1 MKMGQNYCCR
11 RNNLTARNLMDFLL
25 ACIRII
31 AIFVMVVL
39 GFWVYQMYHFAKLD
53 QPKNSNKEQPKQQME
68 QKVSLPEK
76 STIISMENSDEK
88 LD

>member
-1 MKMGQNYCCR
+1 
-11 RNNLTARNLMDFLL
+11 
-25 ACIRII
+25 
-31 AIFVMVVL
+31 MVLL

-53 QPKNSNKEQPKQQME
+53 QPKKFNKEQPKQQME